1 MGEFLR
7 IILCLIFFIFSTTL
21 LCAQQTMVYKFAQF
35 KVDSLVE
42 LEASRSIDQY
52 IRSQKG
58 VLTSRTDLNSGILFC
73 VFEEQHINQSSF
85 VQWLG
90 AMGYGISCYR
100 EGMKGTETILSI
112 KEMEELCE

>member
-7 IILCLIFFIFSTTL
+7 FAFCLIFFIFSTTI
-21 LCAQQTMVYKFAQF
+21 LCAQQNIVYKFAQF

-42 LEASRSIDQY
+42 LEASRAIDQY
-52 IRSQKG
+52 IRAQKG

-73 VFEEQHINQSSF
+73 VFEDQHINQSSF

-90 AMGYGISCYR
+90 TLGYGISCYR
-100 EGMKGTETILSI
+100 AGMKGTDTILSI
-112 KEMEELCE
+112 KEMEGLCE